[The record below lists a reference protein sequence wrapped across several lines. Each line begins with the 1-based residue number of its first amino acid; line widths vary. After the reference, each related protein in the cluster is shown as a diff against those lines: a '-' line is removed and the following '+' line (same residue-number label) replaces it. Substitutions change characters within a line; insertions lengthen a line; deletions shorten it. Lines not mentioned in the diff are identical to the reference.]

1 VAVRPRALEGVDVT
15 PAAAFGGVYAGRRVL
30 LTGHTGFKG
39 AWMATWLASLGAE
52 VHGYAL
58 HPPTTP
64 SLFAEADVAGLC
76 ASHEIGDVR
85 DFARLLATMDR
96 VRPEIVFHMAAQA
109 LVRESYSAPRETF
122 DVNLMGT
129 VNVLEAVRQAGG
141 VRVVQVVTS
150 DKCYENHEWA
160 YAYRESDAMGGRDPY
175 SASKGCA
182 EIAAAAYRRSF
193 FSADP
198 ASTESTASAESTV
211 LRGSTESVES
221 TGSTVSVSTARAGN
235 VIGGGD
241 WAADR
246 IVPDCVAALE
256 RGEPVAVRNPDAV
269 RPWQHVLEPLSG
281 YLHLA
286 ACQLRAPGRWDEAW
300 NFGPAPASAVTVGE
314 LVERVHRAWG
324 ASVSPSRSAG
334 HAPHEARFLRLDAT
348 KAQTQLGWLPVMD
361 LGRTVA
367 ETVAWYRERTER
379 GAEFDARAACLRQIA
394 SYTALAADA
403 GAAWAVA
410 PTANGGAAATGA
422 GRSTGDGTMEPRGG
436 AAADA
441 RPSAG
446 DGTDGGTASIEGG
459 RSAEDGTAERIQ
471 VVRTGEN
478 REAAR

>member
-1 VAVRPRALEGVDVT
+1 MAVRPRALEGVDVT
-15 PAAAFGGVYAGRRVL
+15 PSLAFGGVYAGRRVL

-58 HPPTTP
+58 DAPTTP
-64 SLFAEADVAGLC
+64 CLFAEADVEGGC
-76 ASHEIGDVR
+76 ASHRIGDVR
-85 DFARLLATMDR
+85 DFPHLLATVER
-96 VRPEIVFHMAAQA
+96 VRPEMVFHLAAQA
-109 LVRESYSAPRETF
+109 LVRESYAAPRETF

-182 EIAAAAYRRSF
+182 EIATAAYRRSF

-198 ASTESTASAESTV
+198 ASAGGTGSAESTD
-211 LRGSTESVES
+211 SS
-221 TGSTVSVSTARAGN
+221 VSVSTARAGN

-246 IVPDCVAALE
+246 IVPDCIAALT
-256 RGEPVAVRNPDAV
+256 RGEPVIVRNPDAV

-286 ACQLRAPGRWDEAW
+286 ACQLREPGRWDEAW
-300 NFGPAPASAVTVGE
+300 NFGPAPASAVTVGR
-314 LVERVHRAWG
+314 LVERVHLAWG
-324 ASVSPSRSAG
+324 RSVDAAHSTDR
-334 HAPHEARFLRLDAT
+334 APHEARFLRLDAT
-348 KAQTQLGWLPVMD
+348 KAQTQLGWLPAMD
-361 LGRTVA
+361 LDRTVA
-367 ETVAWYRERTER
+367 ETVAWYRERAER
-379 GAEFDARAACLRQIA
+379 GAEFDARASCLRQIE

-403 GAAWAVA
+403 GAAWAVDVSA
-410 PTANGGAAATGA
+410 DDRNRSTEA
-422 GRSTGDGTMEPRGG
+422 GR
-436 AAADA
+436 AAE
-441 RPSAG
+441 
-446 DGTDGGTASIEGG
+446 TG
-459 RSAEDGTAERIQ
+459 RSADDGTTELIQ